1 MRKYKPII
9 IRPELLDQDDHLT
22 HLASVDAHTDII
34 MDHAMH
40 SALNSDQTQE
50 LAGLME
56 MMRTVAA
63 PQNHE
68 AAAETSILAVP
79 A

>member
-1 MRKYKPII
+1 
-9 IRPELLDQDDHLT
+9 
-22 HLASVDAHTDII
+22 

-50 LAGLME
+50 LAELME

>member
-1 MRKYKPII
+1 MRNYKPIFI
-9 IRPELLDQDDHLT
+9 HPELLDQDDHLT
-22 HLASVDAHTDII
+22 HMASVDAHTDII

-50 LAGLME
+50 LAELME

-63 PQNHE
+63 SQNHE
-68 AAAETSILAVP
+68 AAAETSILAIP

>member
-9 IRPELLDQDDHLT
+9 IHPELLDQDDHLT
-22 HLASVDAHTDII
+22 RLASVDAHTDII

-40 SALNSDQTQE
+40 SVLNNDQAQE
-50 LAGLME
+50 LAELME

-68 AAAETSILAVP
+68 TAAEASILAVP

>member
-1 MRKYKPII
+1 
-9 IRPELLDQDDHLT
+9 
-22 HLASVDAHTDII
+22 
-34 MDHAMH
+34 MH

-50 LAGLME
+50 LAELME

-63 PQNHE
+63 SQNHE
-68 AAAETSILAVP
+68 AAAETGILAVP

>member
-9 IRPELLDQDDHLT
+9 IHPELLDQDDHLT
-22 HLASVDAHTDII
+22 RLASVDAHTDII

-40 SALNSDQTQE
+40 SVLNNDQAQE
-50 LAGLME
+50 LAELME

-63 PQNHE
+63 SQNHE
-68 AAAETSILAVP
+68 AAAETGILAVP

>member
-1 MRKYKPII
+1 MRKYKLII
-9 IRPELLDQDDHLT
+9 IRPELLDQDDHLS

-50 LAGLME
+50 LAELME